1 MLVRSGDLGRC
12 APRRAVH
19 VAAALVL
26 FFSGARV
33 AVAQGRAPG
42 RFAAV
47 DAYADAAP
55 RFAEQSIPALA
66 AYLAKSGPD
75 DLMRTR
81 ALYRWVTRNIAYDVR
96 GFVSGNYGDMTPDGV
111 LRRRVSVCEGYSRL
125 TQVLGAAMGLE
136 VAMIKGWSKGYS
148 YTSGA
153 KVGGDVNHSWNA
165 VKINGQWRLMDP
177 TWGSGYLGDKMK
189 FVREFQEHYFLTSP
203 EEFVFDHLPAD
214 PRWQF
219 LDRAISSAE
228 FSDLVYVRPM
238 FFQSGFSILS
248 DKHAQIAAT
257 DRTTITLGVSQPV
270 EMIAEVVD
278 AATDLPLRGEFAFVQ
293 VSDERAEISAAFP
306 RAGNY
311 VVRLFAKPRG
321 SEGALEWVLDYSV
334 KASRGSNDA
343 AFPTPYSSFGT
354 SGAWLL
360 ESPSGVMDIG
370 KTYQIRLRAPG
381 ASEVLLVTGEGRTP
395 LKRVGDEF
403 SAAVVACQGET
414 VVYAKFGSSEKYL
427 GLLRYVGR

>member
-1 MLVRSGDLGRC
+1 MLLL
-12 APRRAVH
+12 
-19 VAAALVL
+19 AL
-26 FFSGARV
+26 GAR
-33 AVAQGRAPG
+33 AAPAQGRASG
-42 RFAAV
+42 QYAAV

-55 RFAEQSIPALA
+55 RYAEQSIPALA
-66 AYLAKSGPD
+66 AYLAKSGLD
-75 DLMRTR
+75 ELTRTR
-81 ALYRWVTRNIAYDVR
+81 ALYRWVTRHIAYDVP

-111 LRRRVSVCEGYSRL
+111 LRRRMSVCEGYSRF
-125 TQVLGAAMGLE
+125 TQVVGAAMGLE
-136 VAMIKGWSKGYS
+136 IAMIKGWSKGYS
-148 YTSGA
+148 YTSGG
-153 KVGGDVNHSWNA
+153 KVDGAVNHSWNA

-177 TWGSGYLGDKMK
+177 TWGSGYLDEKMK
-189 FVREFQEHYFLTSP
+189 FVREFQEHYFFTKP

-228 FSDLVYVRPM
+228 FADLVYVRPM
-238 FFQSGFSILS
+238 FFQSGFSVIS
-248 DKHAQIAAT
+248 NPHARIAVT
-257 DRTTITLGVSQPV
+257 DRTTITLGVAQPV

-293 VSDERAEISAAFP
+293 VSNERAEISAAFP

-311 VVRLFAKPRG
+311 VLRVFAKNRG

-334 KASRGSNDA
+334 TASRGSNDA

-360 ESPSGVMDIG
+360 ESPGGVMDIG

-381 ASEVLLVTGEGRTP
+381 ASEMLLVSGQVRTP
-395 LKRVGDEF
+395 LTKTGDEF
-403 SAAVVACQGET
+403 SAAMVACAGET

-427 GLLRYVGR
+427 GLLKYVGR